1 MAAGGAG
8 ADSAWGWLE
17 RARDGAKEV
26 EGEVTRL
33 GAQGI
38 EARRRG
44 VAGIGTGGSSARG
57 QLDPRTRKE
66 KVRGET
72 DTALGEGIRTGA

>member
-8 ADSAWGWLE
+8 ADSARGWLE

-26 EGEVTRL
+26 EGEVARL
-33 GAQGI
+33 GARGI
-38 EARRRG
+38 EAWWRG

-57 QLDPRTRKE
+57 QLDPRARKE
-66 KVRGET
+66 KWRGKT
-72 DTALGEGIRTGA
+72 DTAPWG

>member
-8 ADSAWGWLE
+8 ADSARGWLE

-26 EGEVTRL
+26 EGEVVRL
-33 GAQGI
+33 GAWGI

-44 VAGIGTGGSSARG
+44 VAGIGTSGSSARA
-57 QLDPRTRKE
+57 QLLPVDSMGART
-66 KVRGET
+66 
-72 DTALGEGIRTGA
+72 ASLGNTVA